1 VTEYPCPFCAT
12 TANLASG
19 CPGCG
24 RPPDDEAAEV
34 IRLAGE
40 IGRLIQRVR
49 EARREYDAAVVEL
62 TDAQRRRNVLAAG
75 VRARTPAP
83 AASASAATPAFPLG
97 SQPGGTLGPLP
108 AGMLGPLPAGTLAPE
123 PERKVSFLAVQSVLF
138 VLGGL
143 LLGTG
148 AIVFTAVAWATFGIT
163 GRAAILAGVTVL
175 ALAAPVLALRRGLT
189 GTAETFAAVGLLLV
203 LLDGYAAWS
212 VDLAGIASLPRS
224 SYAAAVCAVT
234 ASVAVAYGAATRLT
248 GPRFAAFVVAQPVIP
263 LAAVELRPS
272 AAGWALVLSLVAIG
286 NLVAGRLPMM
296 RVAGWAGYGLALAAS
311 AASALWSESTA
322 SDTGTAAYAGVA
334 LLTTALVLLSGAVVA
349 RQRAYREIAGG
360 VLVVALVLAAG
371 RVLALTWPG
380 LTFVLIAGTVA
391 AVAIGV
397 SRRPTLGPWIGALA
411 CLGSVGVLAATMTGA
426 AAVRPDSFD
435 WQLPVSV
442 ASLAA
447 GLIALLSAWEPARV
461 VRPYA
466 VIASG
471 VLVLLALPAGVD
483 LLWWSTATL
492 DLAGAAG
499 FAGAAALSR
508 SAPRAWVRAGAAAVL
523 AAHAV
528 GVSSA
533 AAGVLGAVVLIGV
546 GMAALAH
553 RRSTAGALGG
563 VGLAVGVAV
572 WPVAVAATLRQAD
585 VVPWWVGRGTLIA
598 AAVLP
603 PAVAAVRR
611 WWPEYLMFAASA
623 TAGATAVAS
632 LWWYGGE
639 ESAVV
644 YASAGALL
652 VALVVQMASRWLA
665 AVAVLLGLR
674 VVGGV
679 APVLWELVGSPYRWL
694 ADIWSG
700 TTEQSIVDAAEAAI
714 ALALLAVA
722 ATLLGRVYGLLVAPF
737 ALLAGLVAGHAPW
750 PAVPLTSLLL
760 GLAGSLAVA
769 LGWLRVPVLLVALP
783 LAGAGLAGTLP
794 TEATTLAGLALVLV
808 TGAVSGASG
817 HTFTSRISGWLVAVA
832 AAVTLAAAAAFAIG
846 VDRPT
851 AAFWTL
857 GAAAAALALGG
868 FLSDRRES
876 RAVDAAAHAAA
887 VVAFLLTLG
896 AIGHAAAVCTLW
908 GVATGVRA
916 FRPAVNRVLAGA
928 AAGCELLAWWL
939 LLASHE
945 VALIEAYTVPAAAV
959 ALLAGLLVRRAG
971 TPVRS
976 WVAYGPALAAAFLPS
991 LASILADP
999 DAPLRRLALGLGAL
1013 AVLVVGSE
1021 RRNQAGVV
1029 AGGALLAVSAGYELA
1044 LVWQLLPS
1052 WIPLTG
1058 AGLLL
1063 VWLAVTYERRRRDLA
1078 RLRAAVHRMS

>member
-1 VTEYPCPFCAT
+1 VGVTEYPCPFCAT
-12 TANLASG
+12 TANLTSG
-19 CPGCG
+19 CPGCL
-24 RPPDDEAAEV
+24 RPPDVEAAEV
-34 IRLAGE
+34 IRLAGQ
-40 IGRLIQRVR
+40 IGLLTQRVR
-49 EARREYDAAVVEL
+49 QAQREYDAAMVEL
-62 TDAQRRRNVLAAG
+62 TDAQRRRNVLAAR
-75 VRARTPAP
+75 VRARTPGSSPLAP
-83 AASASAATPAFPLG
+83 AVTAAPPAP
-97 SQPGGTLGPLP
+97 PG
-108 AGMLGPLPAGTLAPE
+108 AEPE

-148 AIVFTAVAWATFGIT
+148 AIVFTAVAWATFGVT

-212 VDLAGIASLPRS
+212 VNLAGVAALPRS
-224 SYAAAVCAVT
+224 PYAAAVCAVT
-234 ASVAVAYGAATRLT
+234 AAVAIAYGAATRLV

-263 LAAVELRPS
+263 LAAVELRPP

-286 NLVAGRLPMM
+286 NLVAARLPMM
-296 RVAGWAGYGLALAAS
+296 RIAGWAGYGLAFTAA
-311 AASALWSESTA
+311 AAGALWSEADA

-334 LLTTALVLLSGAVVA
+334 LLTTALVLLGGGVIAQ
-349 RQRAYREIAGG
+349 QRTYRETAGG
-360 VLVVALVLAAG
+360 VLVVAVVLAVG

-380 LTFVLIAGTVA
+380 LTFVLTAGTVA
-391 AVAIGV
+391 IVAIAV
-397 SRRPTLGPWIGALA
+397 SLRTSVGSWVGAML
-411 CLGSVGVLAATMTGA
+411 CLGSVGALAAAVTGV
-426 AAVRPDSFD
+426 AAVRPDLYD

-447 GLIALLSAWEPARV
+447 GLVALLSAWQPARV

-466 VIASG
+466 VVAG
-471 VLVLLALPAGVD
+471 AALVLLALPAGVD
-483 LLWWSTATL
+483 LLWWSAATL
-492 DLAGAAG
+492 DLVGAAV
-499 FAGAAALSR
+499 FAGVAALSR
-508 SAPRAWVRAGAAAVL
+508 STPRAWVRAGAAAVL

-528 GVSSA
+528 DVSSA
-533 AAGVLGAVVLIGV
+533 APGVLGAVVLIGV

-553 RRSTAGALGG
+553 RRSTTDALGG

-572 WPVAVAATLRQAD
+572 WPVAVAAALRLAD

-598 AAVLP
+598 AAVLV

-611 WWPEYLMFAASA
+611 WWPEYLVFAASA
-623 TAGATAVAS
+623 AAGVTAVAS
-632 LWWYGGE
+632 LWSYGGE
-639 ESAVV
+639 ESEVV
-644 YASAGALL
+644 YASAGTLL
-652 VALVVQMASRWLA
+652 VALVVAMASRWLA

-674 VVGGV
+674 VVVGV
-679 APVLWELVGSPYRWL
+679 APALWELVGSPYRWL

-700 TTEQSIVDAAEAAI
+700 APEVSIVDAAETAV

-722 ATLLGRVYGLLVAPF
+722 ATLLGRLYGLMVAPF
-737 ALLAGLVAGHAPW
+737 ALLVGLVAGHAPW
-750 PAVPLTSLLL
+750 PAVPLASLLL
-760 GLAGSLAVA
+760 GLAGALAVA
-769 LGWLRVPVLLVALP
+769 LGRIRVPVLLVAVP

-808 TGAVSGASG
+808 TGAASGASG
-817 HTFTSRISGWLVAVA
+817 HTATSRISGWLVAVA
-832 AAVTLAAAAAFAIG
+832 AAVTLAAAAALATG

-868 FLSDRRES
+868 LLPDRRES
-876 RAVDAAAHAAA
+876 RAVDAAAHGAA

-896 AIGHAAAVCTLW
+896 ATGHAAAVSTLW

-928 AAGCELLAWWL
+928 AAGCQLLAWWL
-939 LLASHE
+939 LLGSHQ
-945 VALIEAYTVPAAAV
+945 VALVEAYTVPAAAV
-959 ALLAGLLVRRAG
+959 ALLAGLLARRAG
-971 TPVRS
+971 APVRS

-991 LASILADP
+991 LASILVDP
-999 DAPLRRLALGLGAL
+999 DAPLRRLALGLGAV

-1029 AGGALLAVSAGYELA
+1029 AGGVLLAVSAGYELA
-1044 LVWQLLPS
+1044 LVWQRLPT
-1052 WIPLTG
+1052 WIPLTA

-1078 RLRAAVHRMS
+1078 RLRAAVNRMS